1 MKLKI
6 ALISALILPCCA
18 VAAQDPAPAGSAHVT
33 TAATTAAAPSG
44 APAGLASIISF
55 APFII
60 IMVLFYFLMIYPQN
74 KERKKRDAM
83 LAAIQ
88 RGEKVLTR
96 GGIYGIVADI
106 KENILIL
113 KVSENT
119 KIEVDRAFIET
130 VVKES

>member
-1 MKLKI
+1 
-6 ALISALILPCCA
+6 
-18 VAAQDPAPAGSAHVT
+18 
-33 TAATTAAAPSG
+33 
-44 APAGLASIISF
+44 
-55 APFII
+55 
-60 IMVLFYFLMIYPQN
+60 
-74 KERKKRDAM
+74 M

-96 GGIYGIVADI
+96 GGVYGIVADI

-130 VVKES
+130 VVKE

>member
-1 MKLKI
+1 M
-6 ALISALILPCCA
+6 ADMAY
-18 VAAQDPAPAGSAHVT
+18 AQT

-44 APAGLASIISF
+44 TPSGLASIISF
-55 APFII
+55 APFLI

-74 KERKKRDAM
+74 KERKKREAM
-83 LAAIQ
+83 LSAIQ

-106 KENILIL
+106 KDNILIL